1 VIAMTDSGGWQP
13 IPTHLRPYRDKL
25 RIVGFD
31 LVRVSAWEAK
41 DRALKY
47 AGHNP
52 RDYEYTIYPI
62 AYIDETSGQVY
73 LRGSP
78 ESSHYFSE
86 SAAPSFVNAHLEQNA
101 PVPLRR
107 WLLKW
112 LRDNDYGRALG
123 LITVL
128 VPPYGLTLLGL
139 IGIGNYQ
146 EIRDARR
153 RAQLLPRLLDMPRFA

>member
-1 VIAMTDSGGWQP
+1 MAMTDGGGWQP

-41 DRALKY
+41 DRALRY
-47 AGHNP
+47 YGHHP

-73 LRGSP
+73 LSGSL

-86 SAAPSFVNAHLEQNA
+86 SDAPLWANYRFEQEA
-101 PVPLRR
+101 PVS
-107 WLLKW
+107 LLKD
-112 LRDNDYGRALG
+112 LRDNSQFWLSLG
-123 LITVL
+123 ILTAI
-128 VPPYGLTLLGL
+128 VPPYALVLFGLVRASE
-139 IGIGNYQ
+139 YRKR
-146 EIRDARR
+146 RDARR
-153 RAQLLPRLLDMPRFA
+153 RARLLPRLLDMPRFA